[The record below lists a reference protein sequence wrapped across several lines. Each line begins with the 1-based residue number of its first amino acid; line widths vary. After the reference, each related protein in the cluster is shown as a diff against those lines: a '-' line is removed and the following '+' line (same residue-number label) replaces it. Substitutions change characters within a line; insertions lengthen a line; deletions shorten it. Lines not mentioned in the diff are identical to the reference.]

1 VSEEQKARIEDGT
14 WRIDERDLNYPLLI
28 SDVWLCWLTSAP
40 NPINNRIDLITKRR
54 LMPPEFYITC
64 PKCGHRYNVHKMI
77 YDEGEDFSMFCP
89 MCTTRYPRKEGK
101 IDAANFEIKK

>member
-1 VSEEQKARIEDGT
+1 MT
-14 WRIDERDLNYPLLI
+14 
-28 SDVWLCWLTSAP
+28 LCALRLS
-40 NPINNRIDLITKRR
+40 LSKKTKGVH

-89 MCTTRYPRKEGK
+89 ICTKRFPRKEGK
-101 IDAANFEIKK
+101 IDAANFDIKK

>member
-1 VSEEQKARIEDGT
+1 MACAPVRERNIRKERNVGATERSPFGK
-14 WRIDERDLNYPLLI
+14 DEF
-28 SDVWLCWLTSAP
+28 
-40 NPINNRIDLITKRR
+40 
-54 LMPPEFYITC
+54 MPPEFYITC

-89 MCTTRYPRKEGK
+89 VCTTRYPRKDGK

>member
-1 VSEEQKARIEDGT
+1 MKRAIATGANSLTPHDSHLTVSRKE
-14 WRIDERDLNYPLLI
+14 
-28 SDVWLCWLTSAP
+28 
-40 NPINNRIDLITKRR
+40 

-101 IDAANFEIKK
+101 IDAANFDIKK